1 MNKRF
6 WLKTGFPVWACFDG
20 DGGSGGDGGGTG
32 GAAGAGNANAGGQQA
47 DGSGGGENKPF
58 ATFPDQASFDAR
70 MKREGRAQL
79 ESLAKEMGFDTVE
92 AMQAAAKVAKEA
104 EEKNKSEAEKEKARA
119 DRAETE
125 KMDALAKANK
135 KLVDADLKIFAA
147 QAGFA
152 DPSDA
157 VALADRADIKVDDA
171 TGNVTGAKEAV
182 EALAKAKP
190 HLLGKGAGRGGSG
203 GIGGS
208 ANPGGSSG
216 GGGGD
221 DSSFGANLGKKQK
234 EQAAKNVKGQDLY
247 FK

>member
-47 DGSGGGENKPF
+47 DGSGGGETKPF

-119 DRAETE
+119 DKAEAE
-125 KMDALAKANK
+125 KATAQAKANK
-135 KLVDADLKIFAA
+135 KLVDADLKVFAA

-157 VALADRADIKVDDA
+157 VALAERSVIKVDDD
-171 TGNVTGAKEAV
+171 GNVTGAKEAI

-190 HLLGKGAGRGGSG
+190 HLLGKA
-203 GIGGS
+203 
-208 ANPGGSSG
+208 G
-216 GGGGD
+216 GGGGVG
-221 DSSFGANLGKKQK
+221 SAGSPPGGGGSGNLTEEEQGRKIAEERNKAKK
-234 EQAAKNVKGQDLY
+234 EQASGGVNPWATS
-247 FK
+247 